1 MNRPDDPLPSTIF
14 IRKTGPEGKA
24 EKFIPAPVAKPEAT
38 TLRELTPQ
46 QRKSGLAAW
55 LGWLFDG
62 LDMHLYGLVASTFVA
77 SLLINQGLIPTDATP
92 AHDLVKEK
100 SGYIQAAFL
109 VGWALGGAFFGRLG
123 DLLGRSRSLSLTIL
137 TYAVFTGLSF
147 FAQTWWQLL
156 IFRFLA
162 ALGIGGEWAVGS
174 SLLSETWPKKWRP
187 WVAAV
192 LQTGVNLGVLLA
204 CLTTFLMADLH
215 PKFVFL
221 VGILP
226 ALMVFWIRRHV
237 PEPEEWH
244 AAKRASLGA
253 QPGIA
258 DLFRGTVRRTTLLT
272 IIVCACGL
280 TAWWAFMFWHAQH
293 LRNLPDLELS
303 AKQELAKRIAEF
315 KPRLQAM
322 LEPDAATKAAF
333 TKTAAELQPHLQR
346 IDRLQAAQ
354 KSEFVHTVKMIEQQ
368 LEVAATNS
376 ATKVTIKE
384 SLKALQSVNPD
395 AMIPSYTQKV
405 VSVAF
410 FIVIC
415 ASIAGNFA
423 AAALARL
430 FGYRRSI
437 AICYLG
443 FFLTMGG
450 TFIQVRGWESLVWV
464 WFPAVGF
471 FSGVFGLFTMYLPPL
486 FPTLLR
492 TTGAGFCY
500 NIGRIASAL
509 GVVFSGSLASGG
521 DFKKTLLFAA
531 CLFVPG
537 MLVAIILPEP
547 KDLGGHATETELAAV
562 E

>member
-1 MNRPDDPLPSTIF
+1 MSNPIT
-14 IRKTGPEGKA
+14 TGA
-24 EKFIPAPVAKPEAT
+24 NPAAASAAPTTEAT
-38 TLRELTPQ
+38 SLRELTPQ

-77 SLLINQGLIPTDATP
+77 SLLINQNLIPADATP
-92 AHDLVKEK
+92 AHALVIEK

-123 DLLGRSRSLSLTIL
+123 DILGRSRSLSLTIL

-147 FAQTWWQLL
+147 FAETWWQLM

-174 SLLSETWPKKWRP
+174 ALLSETWPKKWRP
-187 WVAAV
+187 WIAAV

-215 PKFVFL
+215 PKYVFL

-226 ALMVFWIRRHV
+226 AFLVFWIRRNV

-244 AAKRASLGA
+244 AAKRESVGR
-253 QPGIA
+253 QPGIT
-258 DLFRGTVRRTTLLT
+258 DLFRGAVRRTTLLT

-293 LRNLPDLELS
+293 LRNLPDLDVA
-303 AKQELAKRIAEF
+303 AKAEF
-315 KPRLQAM
+315 AKLGADGDP
-322 LEPDAATKAAF
+322 TKWV
-333 TKTAAELQPHLQR
+333 TGYK
-346 IDRLQAAQ
+346 Q
-354 KSEFVHTVKMIEQQ
+354 KI
-368 LEVAATNS
+368 
-376 ATKVTIKE
+376 
-384 SLKALQSVNPD
+384 
-395 AMIPSYTQKV
+395 
-405 VSVAF
+405 VSIAF
-410 FIVIC
+410 FVIIS

-423 AAALARL
+423 AAALARF

-443 FFLTMGG
+443 FFITMGA
-450 TFIQVRGWESLVWV
+450 TFMQPRGWESLVYV

-471 FSGVFGLFTMYLPPL
+471 CSGVFGLFTMYLPPL

-500 NIGRIASAL
+500 NIGRIASAA
-509 GVVFSGSLASGG
+509 GVIFSGSLATGG
-521 DFKKTLLFAA
+521 DFKKTLIFAA

-547 KDLGGHATETELAAV
+547 KDLGGHATET
-562 E
+562 

>member
-1 MNRPDDPLPSTIF
+1 MSQEPDPEMQSTVF
-14 IRKTGPEGKA
+14 FRKSGPEGQATKYVPT
-24 EKFIPAPVAKPEAT
+24 ETKVEAT
-38 TLRELTPQ
+38 TLAELTPQ

-77 SLLINQGLIPTDATP
+77 SLLINEALIPADASP
-92 AHDLVKEK
+92 AHELVKQK

-123 DLLGRSRSLSLTIL
+123 DILGRSRSLSLTIL
-137 TYAVFTGLSF
+137 TYAIFTGLSF

-187 WVAAV
+187 WIAAV

-204 CLTTFLMADLH
+204 CLTTFLMADLD
-215 PKFVFL
+215 PKYVFL

-226 ALMVFWIRRHV
+226 AFLVFWIRRNV
-237 PEPEEWH
+237 PEPEEWR
-244 AAKRASLGA
+244 AAKQHSLAS
-253 QPGIA
+253 QPGIT
-258 DLFRGTVRRTTLLT
+258 DLFRGAVRRTTLLT

-293 LRNLPDLELS
+293 LRNLPDL
-303 AKQELAKRIAEF
+303 
-315 KPRLQAM
+315 
-322 LEPDAATKAAF
+322 AATAK
-333 TKTAAELQPHLQR
+333 
-346 IDRLQAAQ
+346 I
-354 KSEFVHTVKMIEQQ
+354 EFAK
-368 LEVAATNS
+368 VAAGGDE
-376 ATKVTIKE
+376 AKWIAAYK
-384 SLKALQSVNPD
+384 
-395 AMIPSYTQKV
+395 QKT
-405 VSVAF
+405 VSIAF
-410 FIVIC
+410 FVIIV

-423 AAALARL
+423 AAALARF

-443 FFLTMGG
+443 FFITMGA
-450 TFIQVRGWESLVWV
+450 TFIQDRGWESLVWV

-486 FPTLLR
+486 FPVLLR

-500 NIGRIASAL
+500 NIGRIASAA
-509 GVVFSGSLASGG
+509 GVIFAGSLASGG
-521 DFKKTLLFAA
+521 DFKRTLLFAA

-537 MLVAIILPEP
+537 MCVAFILPEP
-547 KDLGGHATETELAAV
+547 KDIGGEVTEPELSAV
-562 E
+562 K

>member
-1 MNRPDDPLPSTIF
+1 MSHEPDEQPPSTIF
-14 IRKTGPEGKA
+14 IRKSGPDGKA
-24 EKFIPAPVAKPEAT
+24 VKFSAAARPPEAAS
-38 TLRELTPQ
+38 LRDLSPQ
-46 QRKSGLAAW
+46 QWKSGIAAW

-77 SLLINQGLIPTDATP
+77 SLLINQGLIPADATP

-100 SGYIQAAFL
+100 SGYIQGAFL
-109 VGWALGGAFFGRLG
+109 IGWALGGGFFGRLG
-123 DLLGRSRSLSLTIL
+123 DILGRSRSLSLTIL
-137 TYAVFTGLSF
+137 TYALFTGLSF
-147 FAQTWWQLL
+147 CAQTWWQLM

-187 WVAAV
+187 WIAAV

-215 PKFVFL
+215 PKWVFL

-226 ALMVFWIRRHV
+226 ALMVFWIRRNV

-244 AAKRASLGA
+244 AAKREALGL

-258 DLFRGTVRRTTLLT
+258 DLFRGAVRRTTLLT

-293 LRNLPDLELS
+293 LRNLPDL
-303 AKQELAKRIAEF
+303 
-315 KPRLQAM
+315 
-322 LEPDAATKAAF
+322 DAAAKVEFTKAA
-333 TKTAAELQPHLQR
+333 TGLAPAKW
-346 IDRLQAAQ
+346 
-354 KSEFVHTVKMIEQQ
+354 
-368 LEVAATNS
+368 VAAY
-376 ATKVTIKE
+376 K
-384 SLKALQSVNPD
+384 
-395 AMIPSYTQKV
+395 QKT
-405 VSVAF
+405 VSIAF
-410 FIVIC
+410 FLIIV

-423 AAALARL
+423 AAGLARA

-450 TFIQVRGWESLVWV
+450 TFIQARGWESLVWF

-500 NIGRIASAL
+500 NIGRIASAA
-509 GVVFSGSLASGG
+509 GVIFSGSLASGG
-521 DFKKTLLFAA
+521 DFKPTLLFAA

-537 MLVAIILPEP
+537 MLVALILPEP
-547 KDLGGHATETELAAV
+547 KDLGGHTIETELAAV